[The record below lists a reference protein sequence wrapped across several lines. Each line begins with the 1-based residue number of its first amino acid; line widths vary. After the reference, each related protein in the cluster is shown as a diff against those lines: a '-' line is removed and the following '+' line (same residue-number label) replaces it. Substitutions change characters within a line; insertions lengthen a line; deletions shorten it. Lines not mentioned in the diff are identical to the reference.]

1 MKEHCHDWLV
11 ELRTDSTSNQGW
23 TVKISYI
30 CFCCFISSGLQLQGW
45 LHQLRRIFAKP
56 LDSIRYRRI
65 LKLRKWVK
73 KPDELSTEV
82 IPQKARKQSLDSV
95 FVFKDMPRF
104 MKALTSRKKFEL
116 IEEMVAKS
124 SEEVQSCLVE
134 MYSVSQEEAEQFI
147 QFLSTETALKNEVT

>member
-1 MKEHCHDWLV
+1 MH
-11 ELRTDSTSNQGW
+11 
-23 TVKISYI
+23 
-30 CFCCFISSGLQLQGW
+30 LQGW

-95 FVFKDMPRF
+95 FVFKDLPSF
-104 MKALTSRKKFEL
+104 MKNLTSMEKFEL
-116 IEEMVAKS
+116 IEEMVEKS
-124 SEEVQSCLVE
+124 SSEVQFCLVE
-134 MYSVSQEEAEQFI
+134 MYSVSQEEAKQFI
-147 QFLSTETALKNEVT
+147 QFLATEKALENEVT